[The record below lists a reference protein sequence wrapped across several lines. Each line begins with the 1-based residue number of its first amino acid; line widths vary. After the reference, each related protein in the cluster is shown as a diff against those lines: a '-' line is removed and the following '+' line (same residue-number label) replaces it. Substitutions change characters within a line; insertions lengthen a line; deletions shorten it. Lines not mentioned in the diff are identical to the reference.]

1 MMGTNPSFFY
11 ARVSQAIID
20 EIPFDLKHGFEKFPK
35 PSESIICEC
44 RVQVGLKHIRI
55 HT

>member
-20 EIPFDLKHGFEKFPK
+20 EIPFDLKEKEDFEKFPK
-35 PSESIICEC
+35 SSERIICEC
-44 RVQVGLKHIRI
+44 RVQVGF
-55 HT
+55 